1 MVLVDTSVW
10 IDFLQ
15 GGSSPESKVLKDL
28 IVSEKDIAICG
39 LVRQEVSQGVRDDLA
54 LRKICDLFDQANY
67 LPIEEPQS
75 FDEAAAIYRCLRRG
89 GKTLRTPMDCLIA
102 AIAIRYQVILLHRDR
117 DFLAISKV
125 TDLKLHG
132 VE

>member
-15 GGSSPESKVLKDL
+15 GGDSPESKTLRDL
-28 IVSEKDIAICG
+28 IASEKDIAICG
-39 LVRQEVSQGVRDDLA
+39 LVRQEVLQGVRDDLA
-54 LRKICDLFDQANY
+54 LRKICDLFNQANY
-67 LPIEEPQS
+67 LSIEEPQS

-102 AIAIRYQVILLHRDR
+102 AIAIRHQAILLHRDR
-117 DFLAISKV
+117 DFLAISRF
-125 TDLKLHG
+125 TDLRLYE